1 MTELAGPHWRVGPQ
15 TLPMM
20 FLRCHSH
27 LRQIHHGIVSPHAP
41 TANNVTAS
49 TPLPKPKPI
58 HSLRHSV
65 SFSNT
70 RSGSKLHHRRSSNLE
85 LAASSITLP
94 GMALQSVKEVGE
106 ADNNTPTGALKR
118 LCVNSSTEL
127 KGMGQDTRKAKK
139 ELEDVVL
146 VKTPKL
152 NNDLTLVEKCAFSKA
167 TPCLKSCDVDH
178 EKLGQILGI
187 LSSLDPGKLL
197 ALNNAGPCAEP
208 HGDEKAARMRKQ
220 ESSMFRRMLDEQ
232 EKRLNE
238 REGRLKWMVEM
249 VRAEKGKYDS
259 RSC

>member
-139 ELEDVVL
+139 ELEDVAL

-197 ALNNAGPCAEP
+197 ALNAGPCAEP

-220 ESSMFRRMLDEQ
+220 ESSMLRRMLDEQ

-238 REGRLKWMVEM
+238 REGRLKWMAEM